1 MNTLYFQSRLEFEMQ
16 KSKCFDAEAKEL
28 MHKSYILNMAGKLT
42 QKSLIGRLDLESDV
56 DSPDT
61 SEIDKKKILDKKR

>member
-1 MNTLYFQSRLEFEMQ
+1 MQ

-42 QKSLIGRLDLESDV
+42 QKSLIGRLELESDV

-61 SEIDKKKILDKKR
+61 SEINIKNFR